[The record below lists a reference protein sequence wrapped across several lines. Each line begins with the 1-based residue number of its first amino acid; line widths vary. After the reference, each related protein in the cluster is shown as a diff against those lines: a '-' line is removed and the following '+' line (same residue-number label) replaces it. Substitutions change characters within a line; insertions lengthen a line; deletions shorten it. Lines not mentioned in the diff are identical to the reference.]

1 MLPAAV
7 AGSRFVKIGWNLK
20 TSPGLLGNPP
30 SDLNAITEINT
41 LDGHERHNV
50 RSADARVNA
59 AVAIQVDQFTGAS
72 NGPQRRFTDR
82 FTTAHKRDDGA
93 IVIDIHLG
101 IQHVRIRAG
110 NEGVENGLDFGS
122 VLALTEI
129 GNALHN
135 GLHIQ
140 NLAQNLQAHIRQ
152 LPHLKSITAGR
163 GLPVLRRGTLLLR
176 RPEGMGCRAPSCY
189 NLRRRT

>member
-7 AGSRFVKIGWNLK
+7 AGSCFVKIGWNLK
-20 TSPGLLGNPP
+20 ASPGLLGNRP
-30 SDLNAITEINT
+30 SDLNAITEIDT

-50 RSADARVNA
+50 RSADARVDA

-72 NGPQRRFTDR
+72 NGPQRRFTHR
-82 FTTAHKRDDGA
+82 FTTAHKRNDGA
-93 IVIDIHLG
+93 IVIDVHLG

-110 NEGVENGLDFGS
+110 NEGVKDGLDFGS

-140 NLAQNLQAHIRQ
+140 NLAQDPTG
-152 LPHLKSITAGR
+152 PHSAIATFEEHCCRARAAGVTPR
-163 GLPVLRRGTLLLR
+163 NTVVTPTGRHGLPGIVLL
-176 RPEGMGCRAPSCY
+176 
-189 NLRRRT
+189 